1 MSVLK
6 ELRRRGVI
14 QVGMAY
20 VVLSW
25 LTIQV
30 ADVIL
35 PAFEAPDWV
44 MKVLIILLAVG
55 FPITLVISWV
65 FDFTGKG
72 FTRTPSTTESPAE
85 VSQRS
90 GLINYLIMGVLL
102 AAVVLFTL
110 DKFVWQSDLGSASSP
125 SSVAVAVL
133 PFQNMSNDPENNAFS
148 WGVHDDL
155 LTQLS
160 KISGFKTLSRTSTQ
174 RYAQTELTIP
184 QIADEL
190 GATVVLEGGVQRSND
205 RVRINA
211 QLIDGESDEHLW
223 AETYDRKLNTQ
234 NIFAIQSEIA
244 RAIAGSLKTTLSPE
258 ENRQLDEVPTE
269 NLEAYDEYTQGLA
282 AFNNFGVE
290 DNEKASRHFL
300 AATELDPGFAS
311 AWAGLCRVELSR
323 YQKNSDR
330 SHFDTAEAACSK
342 ALELDDSRVEVY
354 IALGAL
360 YRYFGQ
366 YARAEVAL
374 QQANYAKAEEVL
386 ENALAIDSEMVEAM
400 VELGQ
405 VLARQNRLEEA
416 ETQLLRAEEIAPKDY
431 YAKSALFSF
440 YYVYSDRPD
449 RFDLA
454 ARYGVRLTSLRPDLP
469 SSWNNLGTAHYML
482 NQYAEAAEAW
492 HKSINLL
499 PTRIAYTNT
508 GLALYYSGQFEEA
521 AAMQEKATELA
532 PNDHRAWGRLGEAQ
546 RHTARQQDKAGETFN
561 HAAELALE
569 LLKVN
574 DRDWQ
579 TKGLLAVYLVY
590 AGQSADAEKFIT
602 EALEESERR
611 SEVLF
616 YAALVQLQLSNEASS
631 LDLLEEAVNQDHE
644 YRHLIA
650 TDPDFG
656 KLVDNARFQAIIS
669 PRSTGR

>member
-1 MSVLK
+1 MSILNELK
-6 ELRRRGVI
+6 RRGVI

-30 ADVIL
+30 ADVVL
-35 PAFEAPDWV
+35 PIFEAPDWAMKILV
-44 MKVLIILLAVG
+44 MLLAVG

-65 FDFTGKG
+65 FDFTSKG
-72 FTRTPSTTESPAE
+72 FTRTQSLTESAAD
-85 VSQRS
+85 VSMRS
-90 GLINYLIMGVLL
+90 GLINYFIMGVLL

-110 DKFVWQSDLGSASSP
+110 DKFVWKSELGSASSP
-125 SSVAVAVL
+125 STVSVAVL
-133 PFQNMSNDPENNAFS
+133 PFQNMTNDPENNAFS
-148 WGVHDDL
+148 WGIHDDL

-174 RYAQTELTIP
+174 RYAQTDLAIP

-190 GATVVLEGGVQRSND
+190 GATVILEGGVQRSLN

-223 AETYDRKLNTQ
+223 AETYDRELNTQ

-244 RAIAGSLKTTLSPE
+244 RAIAGSLETTLSPE
-258 ENRQLDEVPTE
+258 ENIQLDKVPTDD
-269 NLEAYDEYTQGLA
+269 LEAYDEYTRGIA

-290 DNEKASRHFL
+290 DYEKASRHFL

-323 YQKNSDR
+323 YQRSSDR
-330 SHFDTAEAACSK
+330 SHFYTAEAACSK
-342 ALELDDSRVEVY
+342 ALELDGSRVEVY

-366 YARAEVAL
+366 YAKAEVAL
-374 QQANYAKAEEVL
+374 QQANYTKAEEML
-386 ENALAIDSEMVEAM
+386 QNALAIDSEMVEAM
-400 VELGQ
+400 VEMGQ

-416 ETQLLRAEEIAPKDY
+416 ETLLLRAEQMAPKDY
-431 YAKSALFSF
+431 YAKNVLFTF

-454 ARYGVRLTSLRPDLP
+454 AEYGVRLTSLRPDLP
-469 SSWNNLGTAHYML
+469 SSWNNLGTAQYML
-482 NQYAEAAEAW
+482 NQYNEAAAAW
-492 HKSINLL
+492 RKSINLL

-508 GLALYYSGQFEEA
+508 GLALYYSGHFEEA
-521 AAMQEKATELA
+521 AAMQDKATELA

-546 RHTARQQDKAGETFN
+546 MHIAGQQEKARETFN

-579 TKGLLAVYLVY
+579 TKGLLAVYLAY
-590 AGQSADAEKFIT
+590 AGQFADAEIFIT
-602 EALEESERR
+602 EALKESERR

-616 YAALVQLQLSNEASS
+616 CAALVQLQLSNEASS
-631 LDLLEEAVNQDHE
+631 LDLLEEAINQDHE

-650 TDPDFG
+650 TDPGFG
-656 KLVDNARFQAIIS
+656 KLAGDARFQAIIA
-669 PRSTGR
+669 PLSTGR